1 MEQDARPSIEVRDAA
16 GRTAEE
22 AVEERLAEVA
32 GYRVERSTTTVGST
46 EAIVLEPMPG
56 QELSWQVLFTQGGL
70 ANEPTFTPADPEIG
84 ERYSDVLEMCGVV
97 TGSWA
102 FLPSAGRGR
111 VITPERPWRPCC
123 SRSVICGLPCL
134 EVS

>member
-1 MEQDARPSIEVRDAA
+1 MEQDARPSIEARDAA

-56 QELSWQVLFTQGGL
+56 QELSRQVAITQGGL
-70 ANEPTFTPADPEIG
+70 VHDLAFTPADPEIG
-84 ERYSDVLEMCGVV
+84 ERYSEH
-97 TGSWA
+97 
-102 FLPSAGRGR
+102 
-111 VITPERPWRPCC
+111 WRCA
-123 SRSVICGLPCL
+123 
-134 EVS
+134 VS